1 MAKKAMRY
9 SQSVHV
15 LSICPGFPDILQLG
29 PCHPKCLL
37 IHTYANSASQ
47 AVGSLVLPDGSWF
60 ATDLGKKTKTLVKSS
75 RASRDVA
82 SSTRAAS
89 YPLAMSEQHIV
100 LEERNYHT
108 EFECYTGDRHHP

>member
-1 MAKKAMRY
+1 M
-9 SQSVHV
+9 
-15 LSICPGFPDILQLG
+15 
-29 PCHPKCLL
+29 
-37 IHTYANSASQ
+37 
-47 AVGSLVLPDGSWF
+47 LPDGSWF
-60 ATDLGKKTKTLVKSS
+60 ATDLGKKKNTKTLVKSS

-108 EFECYTGDRHHP
+108 EFECYTGGRRHP